1 MAYRIAPFF
10 ILLLALG
17 VPAARAT
24 DAAEAPPTNPI
35 KLADQTLTRLEKEPP
50 IIGKISE
57 AQLSAYINQV
67 TQVKAVVAECVQTTE
82 DEINRINSDL
92 ATLGDEAAGEA
103 TEVTSKRSSL
113 GREAA
118 KLVQRQAQ
126 CRLMSLRSKKL
137 LKAALD
143 IQQTVFTRQIQGKG
157 PTFPDVVKSN
167 LAEPEAWWS
176 FAEKLA
182 VEDSGLKNL
191 PANAWLSLFAAG
203 ILSLVLG
210 IFGKRQLV
218 TLTENLLQRDG
229 MTGGLVRATLAS
241 VGHYLPY
248 LLVSAALA
256 GCLSLFL
263 PVTELPFI
271 IIFSYGAVLFYLIIT
286 VVGLV
291 LAPPKP
297 AEVWLPLPE
306 NLGHALAR
314 RFRVLAFMLLLG
326 FLLFTTL
333 LPRGVPE
340 QILLLARDSYAG
352 FLTLNLAWVTWLTTR
367 IPGARNARRLGIFLT
382 LSLAGI
388 LTAQWIGYRGL
399 ANFTIL
405 GLAGTLLGFGAF
417 YVLVRLL
424 GELFDGLDEGRY
436 RWQRGVRSVIGL
448 NPGEYVPG
456 LNWLRLVANL
466 AIWAGLALWVLRV
479 WGLSDAGFAHISHY
493 YTEGFQIGGISII
506 PKRMFWALLTLA
518 LLLTITRWFRKLLAQ
533 RWIKKLRVDR
543 GAQEAIVTTCGY
555 LGSAITLL
563 VTASVAGI
571 DFTNLALVAGALSVG
586 IGFGL
591 QNIVNNFI
599 SGLILLI
606 EQRVRAGDR
615 ITVGGTEGV
624 VKRISIRYTHLQ
636 TNERADVIVPNSEFI
651 SSQVT
656 NWMLSDL
663 WGRVRIPIKV
673 AYGADTA
680 KVKEILLEVANAHPL
695 VLRGYPEVP
704 DPQVFFLAFGESTV
718 NFELLCYI
726 RDLDRRLSVTSELNF
741 AIDTAFQEHGIEI
754 PLPQRDVRIHN
765 WPLGVPQEQG
775 GSSSPA
781 GTGQ

>member
-1 MAYRIAPFF
+1 MAYRIATF
-10 ILLLALG
+10 IVLLLALG
-17 VPAARAT
+17 GSPARPAG
-24 DAAEAPPTNPI
+24 AAEAPPADPI
-35 KLADQTLTRLEKEPP
+35 KQAEQTLTGLEKGAPV
-50 IIGKISE
+50 IGKVSQT
-57 AQLSAYINQV
+57 QLSEYINQV
-67 TQVKAVVAECVQTTE
+67 TQVKATVVECVQTTG

-92 ATLGDEAAGEA
+92 ASLGEEAAGEA
-103 TEVTSKRSSL
+103 AEVAGKRGSL

-143 IQQTVFTRQIQGKG
+143 IQKTVFTRQIKGKG
-157 PTFPDVVKSN
+157 PTFPEVVKSN

-191 PANAWLSLFAAG
+191 PENGWFSLGIAG
-203 ILSLVLG
+203 ILSLILG
-210 IFGKRQLV
+210 IAGGRQLV
-218 TLTENLLQRDG
+218 TLTERLPRRDG

-263 PVTELPFI
+263 PVSELPFI
-271 IIFSYGAVLFYLIIT
+271 IIFSYGAVLFYLLIT
-286 VVGLV
+286 VVSLV

-297 AEVWLPLPE
+297 AEVWLPIPE
-306 NLGHALAR
+306 ALAHALAR
-314 RFRVLAFMLLLG
+314 RFRVLALMLLLG

-340 QILLLARDSYAG
+340 PILLLARDGYAG
-352 FLTLNLAWVTWLTTR
+352 FLTLNLAWVTWLVTH
-367 IPGARNARRLGIFLT
+367 IPGARNARRLGIILT

-405 GLAGTLLGFGAF
+405 GLAGTLLAFGVF
-417 YVLVRLL
+417 YLLVRLL

-436 RWQRGVRSVIGL
+436 RWQRGIRRVIGL
-448 NPGEYVPG
+448 NPDEYVPG

-466 AIWAGLALWVLRV
+466 ALWAGLALWILRV
-479 WGLSDAGFAHISHY
+479 WGLSDAGFAHIHSY
-493 YTEGFQIGGISII
+493 YTEGFQVGGISII
-506 PKRMFWALLTLA
+506 PKRVFWALLALA
-518 LLLTITRWFRKLLAQ
+518 LLLTITRWFKKLLAQ

-543 GAQEAIVTTCGY
+543 GAQEAIVTTSGY
-555 LGSAITLL
+555 LGTAITLL
-563 VTASVAGI
+563 VAASVAGI
-571 DFTNLALVAGALSVG
+571 DFTSLALVAGALSVG

-599 SGLILLI
+599 SGLILLM
-606 EQRVRAGDR
+606 ERPVRRGDW
-615 ITVGGTEGV
+615 IAVGGTEGV
-624 VKRISIRYTHLQ
+624 VKRINIRYTQIQ
-636 TNERADVIVPNSEFI
+636 TSDRADVIIPNSEFI
-651 SSQVT
+651 SGQVT

-663 WGRVRIPIKV
+663 WGRVRIPIGV
-673 AYGADTA
+673 SCGSDTA
-680 KVKEILLEVANAHPL
+680 KVKEILLEIANAHPL
-695 VLRGYPEVP
+695 VLRGVAEVP
-704 DPQVFFLAFGESTV
+704 DPQVFFIAFGESTL
-718 NFELLCYI
+718 NFELRCYI
-726 RDLDRRLSVTSELNF
+726 REVDKRLSVASELNF
-741 AIDTAFQEHGIEI
+741 AIDAAFREHGIEF

-765 WPLGVPQEQG
+765 WPMAAAPEQ
-775 GSSSPA
+775 A
-781 GTGQ
+781 GTPSHAG